1 MLIFLYM
8 KFLKVLI
15 NSLVSGF
22 FFSILLALLVLDLNI
37 KIVFNI
43 HFFGQLTLF
52 LTITY
57 GLLITILCILFFF
70 IIQFFTGKKFNI
82 AFISPFFLLISF
94 TLLIL
99 IFMLIFW
106 ENYNFFLSFFNPEIC
121 NLLKT
126 QAMTLL
132 FLAILGILIFIGYHK
147 YKKGLFFFF
156 VYFILFGI
164 AMTHTIY
171 KRTKY
176 PVLTPSEK
184 VARIE
189 AKKIDKKITII
200 GLEGLSFD
208 FMIPLIN
215 EEKLPNF
222 SWLME
227 EGSWGKL
234 ESFSPN
240 EAFILNR
247 SFNTGKLPF
256 KHHQHSLFKYRLLN
270 FKKEITVVPRFIF
283 FRQLTRTR
291 LLKISP
297 NRIPS
302 LSKDVWKIFE
312 SNRTPFLKK
321 DWPYNTVVK
330 ETTQKSETLFNS
342 FFQDLRFETSE
353 IFIKAKTAFL
363 SDISIEEEFFQ
374 EKNKIQP
381 QLSYFLLSGLNTVE
395 TYFYKYSFPSLFGD
409 LDQEEINKYST
420 LIEKY
425 YKFYDQI
432 IGKYLASKKDDE
444 LLIVY
449 SSHGIEPLPFWKR
462 IIEWILGNA
471 DMSAY
476 HDSAPA
482 GVFFFLGKD
491 IVRGN
496 NIEGMKL
503 IDIAPTIL
511 NYLGLP
517 VGKDMDG
524 IVCSS
529 VFVKN
534 FKIENPVLYISS
546 YEEIDIK
553 KPE

>member
-1 MLIFLYM
+1 M

-22 FFSILLALLVLDLNI
+22 FFDILLALLILDLNI
-37 KIVFNI
+37 NLIFDI
-43 HFFGQLTLF
+43 YFFGQLTLF
-52 LTITY
+52 LAITY
-57 GLLITILCILFFF
+57 GLLITMLCILSFF

-82 AFISPFFLLISF
+82 AFVSPSFLMISF
-94 TLLIL
+94 TLLTL
-99 IFMLIFW
+99 IFLLIFW

-121 NLLKT
+121 HLLKP

-132 FLAILGILIFIGYHK
+132 FLAILGILAFIGKHK
-147 YKKGLFFFF
+147 YKKGIFFFL
-156 VYFILFGI
+156 VYFILFGGAI
-164 AMTHTIY
+164 TYTIF

-176 PVLTPSEK
+176 PVLTPPEK
-184 VARIE
+184 IARLE
-189 AKKIDKKITII
+189 TKEIDKKITII

-208 FMIPLIN
+208 FIIPLIN

-240 EAFILNR
+240 EALILNS
-247 SFNTGKLPF
+247 SFNTGKFPF
-256 KHHQHSLFKYRLLN
+256 KHRQLSLYKYRILN

-283 FRQLTRTR
+283 FRQLTRTN

-297 NRIPS
+297 NPTS
-302 LSKDVWKIFE
+302 SFSKDMWKIFE
-312 SNRTPFLKK
+312 SNKTSFLKK
-321 DWPYNTVVK
+321 DWPYDTVVK
-330 ETTQKSETLFNS
+330 EPSQKSETLFNT

-353 IFIKAKTAFL
+353 IFINAKTAFL
-363 SDISIEEEFFQ
+363 SDIALEEEFFQ
-374 EKNKIQP
+374 EKSKIQP

-395 TYFYKYSFPSLFGD
+395 TYFYKYSFPDLFGE
-409 LDQEEINKYST
+409 LDQEELNKYSS

-425 YKFYDQI
+425 YEFYDQI
-432 IGKYLASKKDDE
+432 IGKYIASKKDDE
-444 LLIVY
+444 LLIIY
-449 SSHGIEPLPFWKR
+449 SPHGIEPLPFWKR

-471 DMSAY
+471 DICAY
-476 HDSAPA
+476 HDYGPA

-491 IVRGN
+491 MVRGK
-496 NIEGMKL
+496 NIEGMEL

-524 IVCSS
+524 VVCSS
-529 VFVKN
+529 VFIN
-534 FKIENPVLYISS
+534 SFKIENPVLYISS